1 LCYAFTQKVE
11 AATLMRELLSRN
23 RKTVNVIEDKRL
35 KKENVSPT
43 DFILTIHKQEEKYLV
58 DSLYWGINFSDKSPL
73 IANSRIET
81 IKEKLYWRGLFDK
94 SRYIIPMTG
103 FYEWKKERNKKVCYK
118 IFLPDEDFFF
128 AAALG
133 TIDKDK
139 RKSVSLIT
147 TTPNKFMEPIHHR
160 MPVLLRMQEGIDY
173 LTDSI
178 EINLKRCKPLED
190 DIKTEMIPDD
200 KRTKDPV

>member
-1 LCYAFTQKVE
+1 LCYGFAQKVE
-11 AATLMRELLSRN
+11 AATLMRELLSKN
-23 RKTVNVIEDKRL
+23 KKTVNVSDNKKQ
-35 KKENVSPT
+35 KKENISPT
-43 DFILTIHKQEEKYLV
+43 NSILTIHHHEEKYLI
-58 DSLYWGINFSDKSPL
+58 DSIYWGIKFSDKSAL

-81 IKEKLYWRGLFDK
+81 IKEKLYWRKLFDK

-103 FYEWKKERNKKVCYK
+103 FYEWKKEGNKKVRYK

-147 TTPNKFMEPIHHR
+147 TTPNKFLEQVHHR

-173 LTDSI
+173 LTDSM
-178 EINLKRCKPLED
+178 EISLKKCKPLSD
-190 DIKTEMIPDD
+190 DIKMEMIPDD
-200 KRTKDPV
+200 KRNENVE